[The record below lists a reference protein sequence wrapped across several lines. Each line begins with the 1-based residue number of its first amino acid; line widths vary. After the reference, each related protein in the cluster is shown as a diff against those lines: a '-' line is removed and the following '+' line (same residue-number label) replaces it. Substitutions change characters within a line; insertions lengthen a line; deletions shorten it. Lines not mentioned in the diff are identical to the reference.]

1 MTENKPLSTAKPKRT
16 YQDSIF
22 RMLFS
27 EKENA
32 IELLMHWREPTT
44 VQILKYAL

>member
-1 MTENKPLSTAKPKRT
+1 MTENKWKSAAEPKRT

-27 EKENA
+27 DKENA
-32 IELLMHWREPTT
+32 IELFN
-44 VQILKYAL
+44 AL